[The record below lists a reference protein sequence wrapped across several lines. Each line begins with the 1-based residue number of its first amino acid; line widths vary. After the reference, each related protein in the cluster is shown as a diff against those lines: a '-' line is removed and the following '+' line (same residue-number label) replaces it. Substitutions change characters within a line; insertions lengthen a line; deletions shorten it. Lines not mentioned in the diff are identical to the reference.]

1 MNLSWMILPAFA
13 LAMGLVGIVVIMVAY
28 SWGRY
33 AWVQALRTA
42 GSRGK
47 AYVTALLPAV
57 VFAISF
63 ERNPL
68 LAQHAMYTLFLLGA
82 PAAIGVATR
91 SREI

>member
-1 MNLSWMILPAFA
+1 MNLLWIILPAFV
-13 LAMGLVGIVVIMVAY
+13 LAIGVAGLVVVLAAY

-33 AWVQALRTA
+33 AWIQALRTA

-63 ERNPL
+63 ERNPM
-68 LAQHAMYTLFLLGA
+68 LAEHAMYTLFLLGA

-91 SREI
+91 SREG